1 MRKDLFM
8 SIKMKDDNFIEIVE
22 GETTSYSNDDLYN
35 ITSWGAD
42 FSFREIIERYN
53 DGEII
58 KPELQRKYV
67 WNKHEASRFID
78 SILLGLP
85 VPAVFFAKQ
94 EDESMLIVD
103 GYQRIMSVRDFIR
116 GQFSGDDSSFR
127 LSTQEDIN
135 SRWRGMSF
143 SELDVMEQRRLKN
156 TTIHTI
162 IFEQKQPCDDTG
174 MYQIFERIN
183 TGGRVLKP
191 QEIRN
196 CVYRGEFNNK
206 LFILNKDDV
215 WRTIIGNKRE
225 DNRMA
230 DLELILRFF
239 AMKDIHIR
247 KESKA
252 KQINLVKYL
261 NDYMN
266 DTKKQS
272 SEFITEYSKQFIT
285 MIHKAHEIFGDDVF
299 RKYNKTTDRFTKKL
313 NPAVYD
319 AISVALDNAIKK
331 KTICPDRDYKM
342 LYKKLFSNVE
352 FKKATTNRTTNID
365 NIKKRISKASEI
377 VFGIEYEW

>member
-1 MRKDLFM
+1 MINK
-8 SIKMKDDNFIEIVE
+8 IKDDDFIETIE
-22 GETTSYSNDDLYN
+22 GENTSYSNDDLYN

-67 WNKHEASRFID
+67 WSKHEASRFID

-116 GQFSGDDSSFR
+116 GQFSGDDTNFKLSS
-127 LSTQEDIN
+127 QEDIN
-135 SRWRGMSF
+135 DRWRGKTF
-143 SELDVMEQRRLKN
+143 LELDIMEQRRLKN

-162 IFEQKQPCDDTG
+162 IFEQKQPNDDTG

-196 CVYRGEFNNK
+196 CVYRGEFNKN
-206 LFILNKDDV
+206 LFVINKDET
-215 WRTIIGNKRE
+215 WRKIIGNPRE

-239 AMKDIHIR
+239 AIKDIGSR
-247 KESKA
+247 KESNM

-261 NDYMN
+261 NDYMR
-266 DTKKQS
+266 DAKKIDSIDMKQY
-272 SEFITEYSKQFIT
+272 SEQFIK
-285 MIHKAHEIFGDDVF
+285 MINKAYELFGEEVF
-299 RKYNKTTDRFTKKL
+299 RKYNYKTKKFTKKL
-313 NPAVYD
+313 NPAIYD
-319 AISVALDNAIKK
+319 AISVALHNAIVKQK
-331 KTICPDRDYKM
+331 ISDEINYKEK
-342 LYKKLFSNVE
+342 YKRIFNDAD
-352 FKKATTNRTTNID
+352 FRKATTNRTTNID
-365 NIKKRISKASEI
+365 NIKKRISKASEFI
-377 VFGIEYEW
+377 FGIKYEW